1 MTLTATTEAELLA
14 LPADD
19 YMNDVQQQFFRE
31 LLLAQRAELQARI
44 DEEFTELRQPDISS
58 DVADIGAAEEQR
70 QWQLR
75 LLERE
80 KKLLDKI
87 DQALER
93 LARGEYGWCPGP
105 APRFGASRV
114 AAPNGAM
121 AGRRSAGAGRR
132 EWWSLAKSRNAA
144 WRHLPRNPKGRASF
158 CAVRCCSTAHLEHQT
173 SRLAPSPAQ
182 KLAPARP
189 RRNGG
194 GRPSIGEPIGLKRL
208 LLRPTATLCIEA
220 KERQEQR
227 EKHQRDRD

>member
-14 LPADD
+14 QPADD
-19 YMNDVQQQFFRE
+19 YMNDAQQQFFRE
-31 LLLAQRAELQARI
+31 LLLTQRAELQVRI
-44 DEEFTELRQPDISS
+44 DKEFTELRQPDTSS

-93 LARGEYGWCPGP
+93 LARGEYGWC
-105 APRFGASRV
+105 A
-114 AAPNGAM
+114 
-121 AGRRSAGAGRR
+121 
-132 EWWSLAKSRNAA
+132 E
-144 WRHLPRNPKGRASF
+144 
-158 CAVRCCSTAHLEHQT
+158 T
-173 SRLAPSPAQ
+173 
-182 KLAPARP
+182 
-189 RRNGG
+189 
-194 GRPSIGEPIGLKRL
+194 GEPIGLKRL
-208 LLRPTATLCIEA
+208 LLRPTATLSIEA

>member
-14 LPADD
+14 QPADD
-19 YMNDVQQQFFRE
+19 YMNDAQQQFFRE
-31 LLLAQRAELQARI
+31 LLLTQRAELQVRI
-44 DEEFTELRQPDISS
+44 DEEFTELRQPDTSS

-93 LARGEYGWCPGP
+93 LARGEYGWCPGS

-121 AGRRSAGAGRR
+121 VGRRSAGAGRR
-132 EWWSLAKSRNAA
+132 EWLLPCQVPQHSMAPFAA
-144 WRHLPRNPKGRASF
+144 QPGGPGQFLRAAALF
-158 CAVRCCSTAHLEHQT
+158 VAHLE
-173 SRLAPSPAQ
+173 
-182 KLAPARP
+182 
-189 RRNGG
+189 
-194 GRPSIGEPIGLKRL
+194 
-208 LLRPTATLCIEA
+208 
-220 KERQEQR
+220 
-227 EKHQRDRD
+227 

>member
-1 MTLTATTEAELLA
+1 MTLTMPTEAELLA
-14 LPADD
+14 QPADD
-19 YMNDVQQQFFRE
+19 YMNDAQQQFFRE

-44 DEEFTELRQPDISS
+44 DEEFTELRQPEISS

-93 LARGEYGWCPGP
+93 LARGEYGWC
-105 APRFGASRV
+105 A
-114 AAPNGAM
+114 
-121 AGRRSAGAGRR
+121 
-132 EWWSLAKSRNAA
+132 E
-144 WRHLPRNPKGRASF
+144 
-158 CAVRCCSTAHLEHQT
+158 T
-173 SRLAPSPAQ
+173 
-182 KLAPARP
+182 
-189 RRNGG
+189 
-194 GRPSIGEPIGLKRL
+194 GEPIGLKRL

-227 EKHQRDRD
+227 ERHQRDRD